1 MEFCYNAFMFMFLA
15 GIAILG
21 FLLWQ
26 GPFTF
31 SRATA
36 NDEIFE
42 TNRHLLN
49 TGAPLPFLLKPHVRS
64 GQWALLKLLVTSL
77 DQAGIDYWITDTT
90 LLGAVK
96 YNRLM
101 PWEDRVNICI
111 KHNDRRRLIDLRPS
125 LEQNGSYVLF
135 SKRSGGSCVFAT
147 NNATRFPAIDIDW
160 VEEKDGEW
168 PICTPL
174 NELGEPTYEDAVAR
188 RRDIFPTTDLFPL
201 GEAKLYSSENSS
213 DSIMVKTP
221 NSPTRCLQIQFGAN
235 WRNYNVDFPE
245 RMILLNNRFSRG
257 IATRLRYY

>member
-96 YNRLM
+96 
-101 PWEDRVNICI
+101 
-111 KHNDRRRLIDLRPS
+111 
-125 LEQNGSYVLF
+125 
-135 SKRSGGSCVFAT
+135 
-147 NNATRFPAIDIDW
+147 
-160 VEEKDGEW
+160 
-168 PICTPL
+168 
-174 NELGEPTYEDAVAR
+174 
-188 RRDIFPTTDLFPL
+188 
-201 GEAKLYSSENSS
+201 
-213 DSIMVKTP
+213 
-221 NSPTRCLQIQFGAN
+221 
-235 WRNYNVDFPE
+235 
-245 RMILLNNRFSRG
+245 
-257 IATRLRYY
+257 